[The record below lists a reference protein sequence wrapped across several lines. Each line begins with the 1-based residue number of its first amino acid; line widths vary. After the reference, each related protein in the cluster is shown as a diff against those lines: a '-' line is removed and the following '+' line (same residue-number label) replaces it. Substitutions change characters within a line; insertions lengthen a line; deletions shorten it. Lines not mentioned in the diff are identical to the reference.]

1 MSLDRRS
8 FVATAAALAASA
20 AVRPARALA
29 SAPTLEV
36 PGPDPLGVRAD
47 FPIVVDRTYLNSAYI
62 TPMCRPAALAG
73 ATFVNDKT
81 YRPLLVQ
88 ELLATDEAV
97 RTQFAQLVN
106 ASPDEI
112 GLLFSTAEGE
122 NVIAQG
128 MGLTAGDNVVLSELC
143 YPIPFIVYRALE
155 ASRGIEMRIAKHR
168 NGVVD
173 ASDFEPHVDRRTRLL
188 TVAWVSHQNG
198 FHHDMRAIA
207 DLAHAHG
214 ALCYADAIQAV
225 GMVPVDVRAS
235 GVDALC
241 CGTYKWLL
249 GGFGVAPFFLR
260 ADLLDRIH
268 VDRFGEFMVE
278 KNLPDHHYEF
288 KKSARRFDYCSRAFG
303 AVHQLGAGLS
313 YVQNVGVA
321 RIEEHTVGLAHRLYD
336 GLSKQGYRLFT
347 PPDNRSSV
355 VSFYITKPMPDVSAA
370 FQAANVEVTVRDGYV
385 RVGVALFNTADEID
399 RCLEVTSRPL

>member
-20 AVRPARALA
+20 AVRPTRAIA
-29 SAPTLEV
+29 SVPTFGV

-73 ATFVNDKT
+73 ATFCNDKA

-88 ELLATDEAV
+88 ELLAADEAV
-97 RTQFAQLVN
+97 RKQFAQLIN
-106 ASPDEI
+106 ATADEV

-122 NVIAQG
+122 NVMAQG
-128 MGLTAGDNVVLSELC
+128 IGLTAGDNVVLSELC
-143 YPIPFIVYRALE
+143 YPIPFILYRTLE
-155 ASRGIEMRIAKHR
+155 TTHGIEMRIAKHR

-173 ASDFEPHVDRRTRLL
+173 VSDFEPHVDRRTRLV

-198 FHHDMRAIA
+198 FQHDMRPIV
-207 DLAHAHG
+207 DLAHANG

-225 GMVPVDVRAS
+225 GMVPVDVRAT

-249 GGFGVAPFFLR
+249 AGFGVAPFYLR
-260 ADLLDRIH
+260 ADLLDRIR

-278 KNLPDHHYEF
+278 KDLPDHHYEF

-336 GLSKQGYRLFT
+336 GLSKQGHRLFT
-347 PPDNRSSV
+347 PPDNRSSI
-355 VSFYITKPMPDVSAA
+355 VSFYVTKPMPDVSAA
-370 FQAANVEVTVRDGYV
+370 FQAADVEVTVRDGYV
-385 RVGVALFNTADEID
+385 RVAAGMFNTSDEID
-399 RCLEVTSRPL
+399 RCLEVTKQLA